1 MSYNLD
7 GRKIYFNDDYDLLIK
22 MINLN
27 TLMTEKKNEDNNTN
41 KYDRYI
47 SRNNKIINKLKTYKK
62 TDKDNN
68 IFLYLFPNELE
79 DIMWILFENNITN
92 PLINIAE

>member
-27 TLMTEKKNEDNNTN
+27 TLMTEKMNEDNNTN

-68 IFLYLFPNELE
+68 IFLYLFLNELE